1 MKYAIIVAFSAAVLS
16 VGAATAGAQSTP
28 RTAAQNAWCA
38 THAGQCVAQRDVRR
52 DRTDIVKDMNKI
64 RRQRVDV
71 RKDAHDIRTDRARY
85 GSNPTP
91 AQQRDLARDRAG
103 IRDDRQ
109 DVKSAKHDVRTDRRD
124 VKRDRKTDGN

>member
-1 MKYAIIVAFSAAVLS
+1 MKHAIIVALSVTALS
-16 VGAATAGAQSTP
+16 VGAAVAGAQSTP

-38 THAGQCVAQRDVRR
+38 THAGQCVRQRDVRR
-52 DRTDIVKDMNKI
+52 DRTGIVKDMNKV

-71 RKDAHDIRTDRARY
+71 RKDVRDIRTDRARY

-91 AQQRDLARDRAG
+91 AQQRDLARDRTG

-109 DVKSAKHDVRTDRRD
+109 DVRAGKHDVRTDRRD
-124 VKRDRKTDGN
+124 VRRDRKGDGD